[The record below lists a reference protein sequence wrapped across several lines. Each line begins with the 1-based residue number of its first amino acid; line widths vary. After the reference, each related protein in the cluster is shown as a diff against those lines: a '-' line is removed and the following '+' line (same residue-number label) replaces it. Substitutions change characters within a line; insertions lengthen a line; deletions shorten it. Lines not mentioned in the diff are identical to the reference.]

1 MRFLAF
7 LTGATAAVM
16 SPDPGLTALTV
27 LSLAVVWL
35 AWPVADLIEELIG

>member
-1 MRFLAF
+1 MRLLAF

-27 LSLAVVWL
+27 LTLAVVWL